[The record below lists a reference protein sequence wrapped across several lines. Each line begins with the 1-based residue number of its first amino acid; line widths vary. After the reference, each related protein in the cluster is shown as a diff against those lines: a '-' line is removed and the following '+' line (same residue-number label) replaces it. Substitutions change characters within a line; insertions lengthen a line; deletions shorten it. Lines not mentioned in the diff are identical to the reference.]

1 MINPL
6 LPLTGTRMNKTVQKC
21 LQALIDSLGLTIG
34 LQMIS
39 SAQSKL
45 DTSQPEELMPERA
58 GKDPVT
64 V

>member
-1 MINPL
+1 
-6 LPLTGTRMNKTVQKC
+6 MNKTMQKC

-34 LQMIS
+34 LWMIS

-58 GKDPVT
+58 GKDPIMV
-64 V
+64 